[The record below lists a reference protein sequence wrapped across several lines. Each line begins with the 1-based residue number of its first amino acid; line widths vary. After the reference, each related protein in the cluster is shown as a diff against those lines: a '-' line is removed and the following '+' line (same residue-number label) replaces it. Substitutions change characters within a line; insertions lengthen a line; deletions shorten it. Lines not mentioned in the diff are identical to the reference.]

1 MTDTETMPAD
11 PGDRAARAAA
21 IQAGEVSKRYGTQQA
36 LDGVSLRIARGEFF
50 GLLGPN
56 GAGKTTLVEIMEGLR
71 QADSGTV
78 RVLGESPWPRN
89 VALLP
94 RLGVQ
99 TQSSA
104 FFVRQT
110 TYEHLATVAAL
121 YRADRAAVERTLA
134 AVGLAE
140 HRDKRVESLSG
151 GQRQRL
157 AIASALVHDP
167 ELVFLDEPTAALDPQ
182 ARRDL
187 WEVLRGLK
195 EAGRTIVYT
204 THHLDEAENLC
215 DRVAILVQGRIAA
228 LDSPRGLVEAAGAA
242 TSVLLPPERMTVE
255 EAGAIPD
262 VDRALLRG
270 GSLVLETRASGK
282 VLSRLDARGGL
293 DGVQTRTATL
303 EDVYLRLT
311 ADAAHPPT
319 DTADHTEQ
327 QA

>member
-1 MTDTETMPAD
+1 MTETQTVPAD
-11 PGDRAARAAA
+11 PGDRAASAA
-21 IQAGEVSKRYGTQQA
+21 IEVSEVSKRYGTRQA
-36 LDGVSLRIARGEFF
+36 LDKVSLRVARGEFF

-78 RVLGESPWPRN
+78 SVLGAAPWPRDP
-89 VALLP
+89 ALLP

-110 TYEHLATVAAL
+110 AYEHLATVAAL
-121 YRADRAAVERTLA
+121 YRADRAAADRTLR
-134 AVGLAE
+134 AVALTE
-140 HRDKRVESLSG
+140 QRDTRVENLSG

-187 WEVLRGLK
+187 WDVLRDLRD
-195 EAGRTIVYT
+195 AGRTLVYT
-204 THHLDEAENLC
+204 THHLDEAELLC
-215 DRVAILVQGRIAA
+215 DRVAILVEGRIAA
-228 LDSPRGLVEAAGAA
+228 LGSPRELVDAAGAA
-242 TSVLLPPERMTVE
+242 TSVLLPPDRMTVA
-255 EAGAIPD
+255 EAEAVPG
-262 VDRALLRG
+262 VDRAAVRG
-270 GSLVLETRASGK
+270 GSLVLETAVSGK
-282 VLSRLDARGGL
+282 VLSALDARGGL

-311 ADAAHPPT
+311 ADAAHG
-319 DTADHTEQ
+319 TAPAQERR
-327 QA
+327 A